1 VQVRRAL
8 LVLTAAVLTAGCG
21 IPTPAA
27 PPSAKEVLAKPQ
39 QSNLTDAHFAVTGK
53 ITNNG
58 VTVQLVGDG
67 ALVYKPKPA
76 GRFKF
81 TTTVGGQTL
90 TIEELSLDGTN
101 YGLTPAST
109 KWVATKSA
117 TGGIDPNA
125 FSGAS
130 DQKYIGE
137 ETLPQGKAWHA
148 SAKDRDGNAFDAY
161 IRESDGYPIK
171 YVETQT
177 GGQNITLSFDKYN
190 TGEVIKAPPADQ
202 IQQG

>member
-1 VQVRRAL
+1 V
-8 LVLTAAVLTAGCG
+8 
-21 IPTPAA
+21 PTPAA

-39 QSNLTDAHFAVTGK
+39 LSNLKNAHFNVTGK

-67 ALVYKPKPA
+67 LLVYKPRLA

-81 TTTVGGQTL
+81 QTAVGGQTL
-90 TIEELSLDGTN
+90 TIEEISLDGTN

-109 KWVATKSA
+109 KWVASQS
-117 TGGIDPNA
+117 GSGIDPNA
-125 FSGAS
+125 FAGAS
-130 DQKYIGE
+130 AQKYVGE
-137 ETLPQGKAWHA
+137 QSLPQGTAWHVT
-148 SAKDRDGNAFDAY
+148 AKDKDGNDFDAY

-171 YVETQT
+171 YVETQS

-190 TGEVIKAPPADQ
+190 TGETITAPPPDQ
-202 IQQG
+202 IQTG

>member
-1 VQVRRAL
+1 MQPRRAL
-8 LVLTAAVLTAGCG
+8 LVIAVAVLTVGCG
-21 IPTPAA
+21 VPTPAP

-90 TIEELSLDGTN
+90 TIEEISLDGTN
-101 YGLTPAST
+101 YGLTPASSL
-109 KWVATKSA
+109 WVSTKSA
-117 TGGIDPNA
+117 SGIDPSA

-130 DQKYIGE
+130 DQKFVGE
-137 ETLPQGKAWHA
+137 ETLSQGKAWHA
-148 SAKDRDGNAFDAY
+148 SAKDKDGNAFDAY

-177 GGQNITLSFDKYN
+177 GGQNITLTFDHYN
-190 TGEVIKAPPADQ
+190 TGETIKPPPADQ
-202 IQQG
+202 IQPG

>member
-1 VQVRRAL
+1 MQPHRAL
-8 LVLTAAVLTAGCG
+8 LILVVAGLTAGCG
-21 IPTPAA
+21 VPTPAA

-39 QSNLTDAHFAVTGK
+39 QSNLKDAHFLVTGK

-58 VTVQLVGDG
+58 DTVQLVGDG

-81 TTTVGGQTL
+81 QTTVGGQTL
-90 TIEELSLDGTN
+90 TIEEISLDGTN

-109 KWVATKSA
+109 KWVAIKS
-117 TGGIDPNA
+117 TSGIDPNA
-125 FSGAS
+125 FAGAS
-130 DQKYIGE
+130 VQKYIGE
-137 ETLPQGKAWHA
+137 ETLPQGKVWHA
-148 SAKDRDGNAFDAY
+148 SAKDKDGNVFEAY

-177 GGQNITLSFDKYN
+177 GGQNITLSFDQYN
-190 TGEVIKAPPADQ
+190 TGETVTPPAADQ

>member
-1 VQVRRAL
+1 MQPRRAVL
-8 LVLTAAVLTAGCG
+8 VVAVSVLTAACG
-21 IPTPAA
+21 VPTPAP

-58 VTVQLVGDG
+58 VSVQLIGDG

-81 TTTVGGQTL
+81 TTTVGGQPL
-90 TIEELSLDGTN
+90 TIEEISVDGTN

-109 KWVATKSA
+109 KWQAQKSA
-117 TGGIDPNA
+117 TGGIDPDA

-130 DQKYIGE
+130 EQKYIGE
-137 ETLPQGKAWHA
+137 ETMPQGKVWHA

-177 GGQNITLSFDKYN
+177 GGQNVTLTFDHYN
-190 TGEVIKAPPADQ
+190 TGETIMAPPADQ
-202 IQQG
+202 IQ

>member
-1 VQVRRAL
+1 VQHRRIL
-8 LVLTAAVLTAGCG
+8 LLLTAALMVAGCG
-21 IPTPAA
+21 VPTPAA

-39 QSNLTDAHFAVTGK
+39 QSNLTDAHFAVSGK

-90 TIEELSLDGTN
+90 TIEEISLDGTN
-101 YGLTPAST
+101 YGLTPASP

-117 TGGIDPNA
+117 SGIDPNA

-148 SAKDRDGNAFDAY
+148 SAKDKDGNAFDAY

-177 GGQNITLSFDKYN
+177 GGQNITLTFDKYN
-190 TGEVIKAPPADQ
+190 SGETITAPPPGQ

>member
-1 VQVRRAL
+1 MQLRRVL
-8 LVLTAAVLTAGCG
+8 LVLAVAVIAAGCG
-21 IPTPAA
+21 VPTPAT

-39 QSNLTDAHFAVTGK
+39 QSNLRDAHFLVTGK
-53 ITNNG
+53 ITNNTE
-58 VTVQLVGDG
+58 TVQLVGDG

-81 TTTVGGQTL
+81 QTTVGGQAL
-90 TIEELSLDGTN
+90 TVEEISLDGTN

-109 KWVATKSA
+109 KWVAIKSSS
-117 TGGIDPNA
+117 GIDPNA
-125 FSGAS
+125 FAGATN
-130 DQKYIGE
+130 QKYIGE
-137 ETLPQGKAWHA
+137 ETLPQGKVWHA
-148 SAKDRDGNAFDAY
+148 SAKDKDGNAFDAY

-190 TGEVIKAPPADQ
+190 RGETITPPPPDQ
-202 IQQG
+202 IQAG

>member
-1 VQVRRAL
+1 VEPR
-8 LVLTAAVLTAGCG
+8 LVLLILSAAALTAGCG

-39 QSNLTDAHFAVTGK
+39 QSNLTNAHFGVTGK

-58 VTVQLVGDG
+58 VTVELVGDG
-67 ALVYKPKPA
+67 ALAYKPKPA

-90 TIEELSLDGTN
+90 TIEEISLDGTN
-101 YGLTPAST
+101 YGLTPASP

-117 TGGIDPNA
+117 SGIDPNA

-148 SAKDRDGNAFDAY
+148 SAKDKDGNAFDAY

-190 TGEVIKAPPADQ
+190 SGETITAPPPDQ
-202 IQQG
+202 IQAG

>member
-1 VQVRRAL
+1 LQLRRPL
-8 LVLTAAVLTAGCG
+8 LVVAVAVLTTGCG
-21 IPTPAA
+21 VPTPAA

-90 TIEELSLDGTN
+90 TIEEISLDGTN
-101 YGLTPAST
+101 YGLTPASP
-109 KWVATKSA
+109 KWVSSKSA
-117 TGGIDPNA
+117 SGIDPNA
-125 FSGAS
+125 FSGAT
-130 DQKYIGE
+130 DQKYVGE
-137 ETLPQGKAWHA
+137 VILPQGKAWHA
-148 SAKDRDGNAFDAY
+148 SAKDKDGNAFDAF

-171 YVETQT
+171 YVESQT
-177 GGQNITLSFDKYN
+177 GGQNITLTFDHYN
-190 TGEVIKAPPADQ
+190 TGETIKAPPADQ
-202 IQQG
+202 IQAG